1 MHALEWVL
9 TGESG
14 SFVLAAEGLPPWQ
27 RLVIPTLGGVVA
39 GAVLALAPRFLHGRA
54 PSDYMEAI
62 STGDGKIPF
71 RSTFLRCVSSLVS
84 IGSGA
89 SIGREGS
96 MIQLSALGASGFGR
110 LLPKLTESD
119 LRLCV
124 ACGAAA
130 GFAAVYNAPL
140 AGSLFVSEVIL
151 GSLAMAQLGPI
162 LLSAAVSAIT
172 MHHLLGAAPVYT
184 LPDFKLTSLWELSL
198 FVLLGLAAGVAGP
211 FFTRGLSASR
221 AFFKGTRWPLP
232 LSLGIGGA
240 IAGAISIVCPE
251 VWGNGYSVTN
261 QILGDAWL
269 PRSLLLI
276 LVCKLVATAAVT
288 GSGAVGG
295 VFTPSLFV
303 GAALG
308 GLLGQGFQLVFPWT
322 SDPSHYAAVGMAAFL
337 GATTHA
343 PFMAI
348 VMIFELTSEYPVVL
362 PATLASVLAS
372 IVSRRIYPRSIY
384 AKAG

>member
-1 MHALEWVL
+1 MSTRRRVADDSSFTAKSPSSADRFRKTTRPGLLNRPFPHISMVHMRNLLIACLIGFLGALISIAFRDAMHALEWVL
-9 TGESG
+9 TGSSG

-27 RLVIPTLGGVVA
+27 RLVIPCAGGVLA
-39 GAVLALAPRFLHGRA
+39 GAVLAMAPRFLHGRA
-54 PSDYMEAI
+54 ASDYMEAI

-71 RSTFLRCVSSLVS
+71 RTTFLRCVSSLFS

-110 LLPKLTESD
+110 LLPRLTEPD

-140 AGSLFVSEVIL
+140 AGSLFVSEIIL

-172 MHHLLGAAPVYT
+172 MHHFLGAAPAYT
-184 LPDFKLTSLWELSL
+184 LRDFRLNSFWELSL
-198 FVLLGLAAGVAGP
+198 FILLGLAAGLLAPV
-211 FFTRGLSASR
+211 FTKGLNASR
-221 AFFKGTRWPLP
+221 ALFTRLQWPLP
-232 LSLGIGGA
+232 FSLGMGGA
-240 IAGAISIVCPE
+240 IAGAISIGCPE

-276 LVCKLVATAAVT
+276 LICKLVATAAVT

-308 GLLGQGFQLVFPWT
+308 GLLGQGFHT
-322 SDPSHYAAVGMAAFL
+322 
-337 GATTHA
+337 
-343 PFMAI
+343 
-348 VMIFELTSEYPVVL
+348 
-362 PATLASVLAS
+362 
-372 IVSRRIYPRSIY
+372 
-384 AKAG
+384 